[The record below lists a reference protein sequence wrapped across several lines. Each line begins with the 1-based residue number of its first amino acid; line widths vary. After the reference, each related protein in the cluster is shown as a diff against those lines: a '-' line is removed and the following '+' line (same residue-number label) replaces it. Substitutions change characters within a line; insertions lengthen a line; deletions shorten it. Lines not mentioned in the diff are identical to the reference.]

1 MYRTLICFVCTLPLC
16 AVTIG
21 QVDDFED
28 GTTQGWQINSLGFG
42 SPAILPA
49 NQSTGG
55 PAGANDNYLQ
65 LGSSGGGSIAGGRLV
80 VNNLFAQWAGN
91 YTALGLTAISMDLRN
106 LGNTDLAI
114 RLLLENPDGGPP
126 SDIATTGAVVL
137 PSGGGWTNVEFDLS
151 PGALTA
157 LLGDVDA
164 LLANVTMLR
173 IFHNDV
179 ADFPGPSVVATLGVD
194 NITAIGAQQPV
205 PEPGTWLVMAAG
217 LAAVFARRARSA
229 VRHR

>member
-1 MYRTLICFVCTLPLC
+1 MYRTLICFVCALPLC

-28 GTTQGWQINSLGFG
+28 GTTQGWQINSLGQG
-42 SPAILPA
+42 APAILPA

-65 LGSSGGGSIAGGRLV
+65 LGSSGGAGAGSRLV

-106 LGNTDLAI
+106 LGTTDLSI
-114 RLLLENPDGGPP
+114 RLLLENPEAGPP
-126 SDIATTGAVVL
+126 SDIAITGAFFL

-164 LLANVTMLR
+164 LLTNVTMLR
-173 IFHNDV
+173 IFHSAT

-205 PEPGTWLVMAAG
+205 PEPGTWMVMAAG

-229 VRHR
+229 AWHR